1 MRIATILDV
10 ILATSF
16 YYKKAHLWSFNRKE
30 YRTSFALLLWEGYN
44 QLMDWYEVGG
54 EEDYERVSY
63 SDKLFDEFLLET
75 SRTDFS
81 RFDLWRN
88 AIKQY
93 RIVSKY
99 GLQRLDS
106 RLKNIFDKHPR
117 ESFVFSNRVWGN
129 FYLFTLVST
138 VLSGGLVLFTLL
150 HLFYKFYVVKSR
162 LNGRVLTVKDGSTKN
177 KAQVVLDNYAASN
190 KTKFGL
196 YFDSKRFD
204 YEEDN
209 PFVSPKEAE
218 DSTTVGV
225 PAVGTDGGNTSVRC
239 EGGSLV
245 VRPGTG
251 FEGMN
256 SLTLYDAAGRCLL
269 RTEAASVAGVIVAG
283 RPAGLSE
290 GLYMIRV
297 ENGMTKAVRTL
308 KFIHP

>member
-1 MRIATILDV
+1 MDTQRIQEQIEEISQEENIPAALTSLCGLYLSAMGNLKGEILDRSFLKILDETCKGLKLQEGRLRIATILDV

-150 HLFYKFYVVKSR
+150 HLFYKFYVVKPYYLLLVGEGITNYRPLLGELSIVR
-162 LNGRVLTVKDGSTKN
+162 QAFWEKGLFVFGDPLWIFLCGALVLLVIEIVQDKWGWKILFVKKY
-177 KAQVVLDNYAASN
+177 Q
-190 KTKFGL
+190 
-196 YFDSKRFD
+196 
-204 YEEDN
+204 
-209 PFVSPKEAE
+209 
-218 DSTTVGV
+218 
-225 PAVGTDGGNTSVRC
+225 
-239 EGGSLV
+239 
-245 VRPGTG
+245 
-251 FEGMN
+251 
-256 SLTLYDAAGRCLL
+256 
-269 RTEAASVAGVIVAG
+269 
-283 RPAGLSE
+283 
-290 GLYMIRV
+290 
-297 ENGMTKAVRTL
+297 
-308 KFIHP
+308 